1 MTASESPFPADPS
14 RPVAGRTHESGLFF
28 LILGIAALVRLPY
41 LLFWDLFFNS
51 DTAVLG
57 LMARHFLRGEFS
69 VYYWGEGYYGSLDPA
84 LLAPL
89 FKIFGPTPGVSQ
101 WIPFVFSLL
110 TVWIFYRYAN
120 RVLDRWSARVSTLIL
135 ALAPAGLFQITH
147 SVFNYTFILFFGIV
161 HLYLFEWFLRGE
173 RRKGF
178 FLIAGLVLGFSW
190 YYFRLILVF
199 WGAIFLNW
207 IVIRIDLAGWTKAK
221 EKITGF
227 SFSRL
232 WKDAVLL
239 RRAPIP
245 VFLRRCLVVIN
256 IYNLANFLIACFL
269 WIRGNWFFSF
279 GRLRIKLYLWP
290 IFKSSVLLALIVYA
304 AVHYRKILP
313 LLRFLCADT
322 RARSFVLGF
331 VAGYSPAL
339 CGFLTGTSPSSPGG
353 LVALPTVARNVL
365 LAVPEMISRLAGA
378 SRIIPLQ
385 GLSIVM
391 VVCGF
396 LMLGRLFWTQ
406 TRQRIQVGTA
416 VKPFYSVLALCLTT
430 AGLGLVGTN
439 LRDANTVRFLVP
451 LFLCLPVG
459 IALGLKEIKKK
470 SRILPWCFLLAFLGN
485 SLWSNVLLWRK
496 HTSPSRYETIAQGLA
511 RERVKGGYA
520 DYWSAYYLTF
530 LAREEIIL
538 APINGKERYPPYPQ
552 FVQSLNEIVLVG
564 EFVPPGRDRVE
575 LKGME
580 YEVLREDVW
589 EGVPVAFLRKRVP

>member
-1 MTASESPFPADPS
+1 
-14 RPVAGRTHESGLFF
+14 
-28 LILGIAALVRLPY
+28 
-41 LLFWDLFFNS
+41 
-51 DTAVLG
+51 
-57 LMARHFLRGEFS
+57 
-69 VYYWGEGYYGSLDPA
+69 
-84 LLAPL
+84 
-89 FKIFGPTPGVSQ
+89 
-101 WIPFVFSLL
+101 
-110 TVWIFYRYAN
+110 
-120 RVLDRWSARVSTLIL
+120 
-135 ALAPAGLFQITH
+135 
-147 SVFNYTFILFFGIV
+147 
-161 HLYLFEWFLRGE
+161 
-173 RRKGF
+173 
-178 FLIAGLVLGFSW
+178 
-190 YYFRLILVF
+190 
-199 WGAIFLNW
+199 
-207 IVIRIDLAGWTKAK
+207 
-221 EKITGF
+221 
-227 SFSRL
+227 
-232 WKDAVLL
+232 
-239 RRAPIP
+239 
-245 VFLRRCLVVIN
+245 
-256 IYNLANFLIACFL
+256 
-269 WIRGNWFFSF
+269 
-279 GRLRIKLYLWP
+279 
-290 IFKSSVLLALIVYA
+290 
-304 AVHYRKILP
+304 
-313 LLRFLCADT
+313 
-322 RARSFVLGF
+322 LGF